1 MKIIDYNKGI
11 YLELNTSLSTT
22 TIELSWAEMA
32 ASIDVFMSVY
42 DLTKEDFISSLL
54 YNEL

>member
-1 MKIIDYNKGI
+1 MKILDYNKGI

-42 DLTKEDFISSLL
+42 DLTKEEFISALL
-54 YNEL
+54 YDEL

>member
-1 MKIIDYNKGI
+1 MNIKDYQKGI

-32 ASIDVFMSVY
+32 ASIGVFMSLY
-42 DLTKEDFISSLL
+42 DLTKEEFISAFL
-54 YNEL
+54 NDEL

>member
-1 MKIIDYNKGI
+1 MKIIDYKKGI

-32 ASIDVFMSVY
+32 ASIGVFMSVY